1 MNPHLVVDIGNTR
14 IKWGLCTAEAVVHSA
29 SLPSDDPAAWQQQL
43 EQWQLAG
50 PLCWVLTA
58 VQPENCARLAEWVQ
72 QRGDQVALL
81 QRAKQLPLRVL
92 LEKPDH
98 VGIDRLLDAV
108 AANQRRRPGQ
118 SAILIDAGSA
128 VTVDWVDAEGAFRGG
143 AIFPGLRLMA
153 HALHDYTA
161 LLPLLPIP
169 THLPEMPGT
178 STPDAMAVGIVWT
191 VIGGIRA
198 IIERL
203 RPQTGD
209 SPDVFL
215 TGGDAG
221 LLRGGLPADVIYWP
235 LMTLEGVR
243 FAASLGELGAG

>member
-1 MNPHLVVDIGNTR
+1 MNPHLVVDIGNSRT
-14 IKWGLCTAEAVVHSA
+14 KWGLCTAEAVVQSA

-50 PLCWVLTA
+50 PLRWVLTA
-58 VQPENCARLAEWVQ
+58 VQPENCARLADWVEH
-72 QRGDQVALL
+72 RGDAVSLL
-81 QRAKQLPLRVL
+81 QWANQLPLRVL

-108 AANQRRRPGQ
+108 AANQRRRPGH
-118 SAILIDAGSA
+118 SAVLIDAGSA
-128 VTVDWVDAEGAFRGG
+128 VTVDWVDADGAFRGG
-143 AIFPGLRLMA
+143 AILPGLRLMA

-178 STPDAMAVGIVWT
+178 STRDAMAVGIVWT
-191 VIGGIRA
+191 VIGGIRE

-203 RPQTGD
+203 RPQAGEA
-209 SPDVFL
+209 PDVFL
-215 TGGDAG
+215 TGGDAA
-221 LLRGGLPADVIYWP
+221 LLRPGLPGDVIHWP
-235 LMTLEGVR
+235 LMTLEGIRLAV
-243 FAASLGELGAG
+243 GGT